1 MTGEPMSG
9 EPMTGGPM
17 TGGGTTGGSWIGGG
31 VTGGSRTGGG
41 VTGGL
46 RTGGSRTGGGARSGS
61 RTRAASGDV
70 TARVVRRTAA
80 VRRGLG
86 AVRRHLPVGPVAR
99 RRARTAA
106 RVAVWTGAGAFA
118 ATSLAA
124 AAVSGLAAFFVRRV
138 VTPVHE
144 RPDDVRVL
152 AVDADGT
159 GPDGP
164 VVTVTADAQTRAHGR
179 YVLLLDAGQ
188 RAAQVGDVVREER
201 GAVVRRL
208 VTVPEGGISPGP
220 ARWSGVV
227 HVGDPTAALGLPH
240 EDVLVPTPLGGL
252 PAWFVPAP
260 GARSTGVDD
269 QPAGADVWA
278 VLVHGRGA
286 TREECLRAVPLL
298 HRLGLPCL
306 VPAYRNDADAPV
318 ETASHYG
325 LGDTEWLDVEAAV
338 LHALD
343 HGAREVVLVGWS
355 MGGAIVL
362 QLATRSWTADR
373 IRALVLDS
381 PVVDW
386 RDVLEHAARQNRLPQ
401 MALRLGIAM
410 LARPEARAL
419 LGVSAPIDITRLDW
433 VVRADEMKFPVL
445 LLHAGDDDVVP
456 IGPSRRLAAARPD
469 LVVFRDFPGAQHTKE
484 WNTDPDRWEREVAR
498 FLLEHL

>member
-1 MTGEPMSG
+1 MTAPGAGAQESSG
-9 EPMTGGPM
+9 
-17 TGGGTTGGSWIGGG
+17 
-31 VTGGSRTGGG
+31 
-41 VTGGL
+41 
-46 RTGGSRTGGGARSGS
+46 
-61 RTRAASGDV
+61 RAAAS
-70 TARVVRRTAA
+70 VVQGAAA
-80 VRRGLG
+80 VRRGAG

-106 RVAVWTGAGAFA
+106 RVAAWTGAGAVA
-118 ATSLAA
+118 ATSLSA

-152 AVDADGT
+152 AVDAAGT

-164 VVTVTADAQTRAHGR
+164 VVTVTADAQTRARGR
-179 YVLLLDAGQ
+179 YVLLLDAGR

-208 VTVPEGGISPGP
+208 LSVPDGGITPGP
-220 ARWSGVV
+220 ARWSGSV
-227 HVGDPTAALGLPH
+227 HVGDPTASLGLPH

-260 GARSTGVDD
+260 RARSSGAAD
-269 QPAGADVWA
+269 QPSGTADRPPSTGGEPTGADVWA

-318 ETASHYG
+318 EAASHYG

-373 IRALVLDS
+373 VRALVLDS

-386 RDVLEHAARQNRLPQ
+386 RDVLEHAARSNKLPQ
-401 MALRLGIAM
+401 LAGRLGIAM

-433 VVRADEMKFPVL
+433 VVRADELRLPLL

-469 LVVFRDFPGAQHTKE
+469 LVVFRDFPGAQHIKE
-484 WNTDPDRWEREVAR
+484 WNADPDRWEREVAR

>member
-1 MTGEPMSG
+1 MTDGAPS
-9 EPMTGGPM
+9 
-17 TGGGTTGGSWIGGG
+17 
-31 VTGGSRTGGG
+31 
-41 VTGGL
+41 
-46 RTGGSRTGGGARSGS
+46 GGASG
-61 RTRAASGDV
+61 RTSPGRPGEA
-70 TARVVRRTAA
+70 VVVA
-80 VRRGLG
+80 VRSAAALRRGVG

-106 RVAVWTGAGAFA
+106 RVAAWTGAGAVA
-118 ATSLAA
+118 ATSLSA

-152 AVDADGT
+152 AVDVDGT

-164 VVTVTADAQTRAHGR
+164 VVTVTSDAQTRARGR
-179 YVLLLDAGQ
+179 YVLLLDGGR

-208 VTVPEGGISPGP
+208 VSVPDGGIAPGP

-252 PAWFVPAP
+252 PAWFVPAFR
-260 GARSTGVDD
+260 ARTAGDD
-269 QPAGADVWA
+269 EPTGADVWA

-298 HRLGLPCL
+298 HHLGLPCL

-318 ETASHYG
+318 EAASHYG

-343 HGAREVVLVGWS
+343 HGAREVVLIGWS

-373 IRALVLDS
+373 VRALVLDS

-401 MALRLGIAM
+401 LAGRLGIAM

-419 LGVSAPIDITRLDW
+419 LGVSAPIDVTRLDW
-433 VVRADEMKFPVL
+433 VVRADELRLPLL
-445 LLHAGDDDVVP
+445 LLHAQDDDVVP

-469 LVVFRDFPGAQHTKE
+469 LVVFRDFPGAQHTRE

>member
-1 MTGEPMSG
+1 MRPERP
-9 EPMTGGPM
+9 
-17 TGGGTTGGSWIGGG
+17 
-31 VTGGSRTGGG
+31 V
-41 VTGGL
+41 
-46 RTGGSRTGGGARSGS
+46 
-61 RTRAASGDV
+61 SGDPDRPSPSRG
-70 TARVVRRTAA
+70 APPPGPRLAGRSAA
-80 VRRGLG
+80 PPGLLVAARRGLRS
-86 AVRRHLPVGPVAR
+86 VRGRLPVGPVAR

-106 RVAVWTGAGAFA
+106 RVAAWSGAGAVA

-124 AAVSGLAAFFVRRV
+124 AGVSGLAAFFVRRV

-152 AVDADGT
+152 AVDLEGA

-164 VVTVTADAQTRAHGR
+164 VVTVTADAQTRARGR
-179 YVLLLDAGQ
+179 YVLLLDGGR
-188 RAAQVGDVVREER
+188 RAAQVGEVVREDR
-201 GAVVRRL
+201 GAVVREL
-208 VTVPEGGISPGP
+208 LTVPDGGLAPGP
-220 ARWSGVV
+220 ARWSGTV
-227 HVGDPTAALGLPH
+227 HVGDPTTALGLAH
-240 EDVLVPTPLGGL
+240 EDVRVATPLGGM
-252 PAWFVPAP
+252 PAWFVPAA
-260 GARSTGVDD
+260 ARGRRDRAEAPDGS
-269 QPAGADVWA
+269 AGRQGDVWA

-306 VPAYRNDADAPV
+306 VPAYRNDADAPA
-318 ETASHYG
+318 EAAGHYG

-373 IRALVLDS
+373 VRAVVLDS

-386 RDVLEHAARQNRLPQ
+386 RDVLEHAARQNRLPW
-401 MALRLGIAM
+401 AAGRLGIAM

-419 LGVSAPIDITRLDW
+419 LGVSAPIDIARLDW
-433 VVRADEMKFPVL
+433 VVRADELRLPVL
-445 LLHAGDDDVVP
+445 LLHAADDDVVP

-484 WNTDPDRWEREVAR
+484 WNTDPERWEREVAR

>member
-1 MTGEPMSG
+1 MSKD
-9 EPMTGGPM
+9 EVT
-17 TGGGTTGGSWIGGG
+17 TGGGATTAGGG
-31 VTGGSRTGGG
+31 VTDQGP
-41 VTGGL
+41 
-46 RTGGSRTGGGARSGS
+46 ARA
-61 RTRAASGDV
+61 TAAEAAVRAAAG
-70 TARVVRRTAA
+70 AA
-80 VRRGLG
+80 ALRRGLG
-86 AVRRHLPVGPVAR
+86 TVRRHLPVGPVAR

-106 RVAVWTGAGAFA
+106 RVAAWSGAGAVA

-124 AAVSGLAAFFVRRV
+124 AGMSGLAAFFVRRV

-164 VVTVTADAQTRAHGR
+164 VITVTADAQTRARGR
-179 YVLLLDAGQ
+179 YVLLLDGG
-188 RAAQVGDVVREER
+188 RRSAQVGDVVREED
-201 GAVVRRL
+201 GAVVRQL
-208 VTVPEGGISPGP
+208 LSVPDGGIAPGP

-252 PAWFVPAP
+252 PAWFVPAQRARAT
-260 GARSTGVDD
+260 GAEDGSATADD
-269 QPAGADVWA
+269 QPAGAEVWA

-298 HRLGLPCL
+298 HRLGLSCL

-318 ETASHYG
+318 EAASHYG

-373 IRALVLDS
+373 VRALVLDS

-401 MALRLGIAM
+401 LALRLGIAM

-433 VVRADEMKFPVL
+433 VVRADELHLPAL
-445 LLHAGDDDVVP
+445 LLHAGEDDVVP

>member
-1 MTGEPMSG
+1 VS
-9 EPMTGGPM
+9 
-17 TGGGTTGGSWIGGG
+17 
-31 VTGGSRTGGG
+31 
-41 VTGGL
+41 
-46 RTGGSRTGGGARSGS
+46 AR
-61 RTRAASGDV
+61 DV
-70 TARVVRRTAA
+70 
-80 VRRGLG
+80 LG
-86 AVRRHLPVGPVAR
+86 AVRGVLPVGPTAR
-99 RRARTAA
+99 RRARTTA
-106 RVAVWTGAGAFA
+106 RVAAWTGAGVVG

-124 AAVSGLAAFFVRRV
+124 AGVSGLAAFFVRRV

-152 AVDADGT
+152 AVDLDPALPG
-159 GPDGP
+159 GPT
-164 VVTVTADAQTRAHGR
+164 VTVTADPQTRAPGR
-179 YVLLLDAGQ
+179 YVLLLDGGR

-201 GAVVRRL
+201 GSVVRRL
-208 VTVPEGGISPGP
+208 LEVPEGGLEPGT
-220 ARWSGVV
+220 ARWSGTV
-227 HVGDPTAALGLPH
+227 HVGDPSAAGLPF
-240 EDVLVPTPLGGL
+240 EDVVVPTPLGGM
-252 PAWFVPAP
+252 PAWFVPVAP
-260 GARSTGVDD
+260 ARRDGAATGGGGDT
-269 QPAGADVWA
+269 WA

-286 TREECLRAVPLL
+286 TREECLRAIPVL

-306 VPAYRNDADAPV
+306 VPAYRNDKDAP
-318 ETASHYG
+318 ASSAGTYG

-343 HGAREVVLVGWS
+343 RGAREVVLVGWS

-373 IRALVLDS
+373 VRAMVLDS

-386 RDVLEHAARQNRLPQ
+386 RDVLEHAARQHHIPRPVG
-401 MALRLGIAM
+401 RLGMAM
-410 LARPEARAL
+410 LAHPSARAL
-419 LGVSAPIDITRLDW
+419 LGVQAPIDVTRLDW
-433 VVRADEMKFPVL
+433 VVRADELGVPLL

>member
-1 MTGEPMSG
+1 MSG
-9 EPMTGGPM
+9 GRP
-17 TGGGTTGGSWIGGG
+17 TTGGRS
-31 VTGGSRTGGG
+31 TGGRRLP
-41 VTGGL
+41 GL
-46 RTGGSRTGGGARSGS
+46 GAPWGAPV
-61 RTRAASGDV
+61 AAAG
-70 TARVVRRTAA
+70 
-80 VRRGLG
+80 RGLG
-86 AVRRHLPVGPVAR
+86 AVRRRLPVGPVAR

-106 RVAVWTGAGAFA
+106 RVAAWSGAGAVA

-124 AAVSGLAAFFVRRV
+124 AAVSGLAAFFVRQV
-138 VTPVHE
+138 VRPVHE

-152 AVDADGT
+152 AVDLEGA

-164 VVTVTADAQTRAHGR
+164 VVTVTADAQHRAPGR
-179 YVLLLDAGQ
+179 YVLLLDGGR
-188 RAAQVGDVVREER
+188 RAAQVGAVVREER
-201 GAVVRRL
+201 GAVVREL
-208 VTVPEGGISPGP
+208 LTSPEGGLAPGS
-220 ARWSGVV
+220 ARWSGTV
-227 HVGDPTAALGLPH
+227 HVGDPTSALGLAH
-240 EDVLVPTPLGGL
+240 EDVRVATPLGGL
-252 PAWFVPAP
+252 PAWFVPA
-260 GARSTGVDD
+260 ARGRRDEEGDAAGPTGR
-269 QPAGADVWA
+269 AGGEVWA

-306 VPAYRNDADAPV
+306 VPAYRNDADAPP
-318 ETASHYG
+318 ESAGHYG
-325 LGDTEWLDVEAAV
+325 LGDTEWLDVEAAL

-373 IRALVLDS
+373 VRAVVLDS

-386 RDVLEHAARQNRLPQ
+386 RDVLEHAARRNRLPWP
-401 MALRLGIAM
+401 AGRLGIAM

-419 LGVSAPIDITRLDW
+419 LGVSAPIDVSRLDW
-433 VVRADEMKFPVL
+433 VVRADELRLPVL
-445 LLHAGDDDVVP
+445 LLHAADDDVVP

-484 WNTDPDRWEREVAR
+484 WNTDPERWEREVAR